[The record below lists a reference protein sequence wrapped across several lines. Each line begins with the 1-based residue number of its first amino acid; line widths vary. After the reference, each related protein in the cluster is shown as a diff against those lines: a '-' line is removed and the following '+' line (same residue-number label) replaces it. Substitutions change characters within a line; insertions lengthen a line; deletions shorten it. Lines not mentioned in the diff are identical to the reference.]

1 MCVTGDC
8 NYNIR
13 HVEITDM
20 KNSFY
25 GFLVINEPDSA
36 DSWGGASE
44 GSIQEQQV
52 KDLSRCL
59 SQSSLPFI
67 KWRQC

>member
-1 MCVTGDC
+1 MCVCVTGDC

-36 DSWGGASE
+36 DSWGGCERGEYTGATSE
-44 GSIQEQQV
+44 RSFTM
-52 KDLSRCL
+52 
-59 SQSSLPFI
+59 P
-67 KWRQC
+67 